1 MARDA
6 GGDALANTTIG
17 VQFQLHQ
24 GTAVGTVVYSETHS
38 PTTNDLGLFSLEVG
52 NGTPGTGTFA
62 AIDWSAG
69 PYFLEVGMDP
79 AGGSSYTSVGTQQ
92 LLSVPYA
99 LHAKTADMADD
110 GDWVLSGDTVHS
122 NGRRVGIGTSA
133 PSRDLDVEGSFQLK
147 DGTQGDKKILTS
159 DADGNASWQEL
170 SGESLLGAGN
180 VPPAISDDLSCFGIA
195 GSLGIGTWPGSVAV
209 AGDHAYVVD
218 FASGGLQVIDI
229 SSPDS
234 PVLSGSL
241 GVGSLPVSVAVSGN
255 YAYVVGQG
263 AGDLKVIDISSPASP
278 VLSGSLGVGPAPACV
293 AVSGNYAYVV
303 GQGTSDLKVIDI
315 SSPSSPVLTGSLG
328 VGSDPIFVAVSGN
341 YAYVVDIGSD
351 DLKVIDVSSPT
362 DPVLTG
368 SLGIGTFPVSV
379 SVSGN
384 YAYVIDSG
392 TDDLK
397 VIDVSSP
404 ASPALIGSIGIGT
417 EPFSLVVSS
426 SYAYVVDRDA
436 DDLKVIDISSP
447 TSPVLSS
454 SLLIGPDPRSV
465 AVLGNHAY
473 VVDQG
478 SDDLKVIELSCPSAQ
493 QQLAY
498 DPVTGAFVAVEG
510 WQVSADTLHNGAKRV
525 GIGTAS
531 PDTTLHVAGKL
542 KYQDG
547 SQADKRILTSDA
559 DGNASWQ
566 ELSAAG
572 LLGAGNVPAAFS
584 DDLSCLGIAGS
595 VGVGP
600 VPTSMTVSGSY
611 AYVVDITTDDLKV
624 IDISNPASPALSG
637 SLGIGSNPRSIAVS
651 GNYVYIVDIVSHDL
665 KVIDIS
671 NPASPVLSG
680 SLVVGTS
687 PRSVTVSGNYAY
699 IVDYSSDDLKVIDIS
714 NPVSPVL
721 SGSVGIGPNPIS
733 VTISGGYAYV
743 VDDSSFDLKV
753 IDISSPASPVLSGS
767 LGIGMSPVSVAVSG
781 NYAYVVDT
789 DANDLKVID
798 ISTPTNPVL
807 SGSLAMGTL
816 PNSVAISG
824 SYAYVVDRIQ
834 NDLKVIDISSPA
846 SPALAGSLVT
856 GSSPA
861 FVAVSGNHAY
871 VVANGSDDLMVIE
884 LFCPTAQQQLTYD
897 PSTGAFVAV
906 EGWQLNAD
914 TLYTLDKKVGIGISD
929 PNSLLAGTDIGL
941 VDDAGEHARLTLKSN
956 AVKGVLDARSTPG
969 VERMQLG
976 SVSAHPLSFFTSG
989 SLQMTLDTN
998 GFLGIGTATP
1008 AHGLDLRANGQAF
1021 GHRSLDSTIA
1031 VGTYVDNA
1039 NGAFLQTHTDHP
1051 LQFATNNGN
1060 AQMTLLQNGNV
1071 GIGSSTPIAKLHIA
1085 GTSAGIRL
1093 QDTDDGSALDMIAPD
1108 PTSGSTGG
1116 IGTFGAFDLPLFTDN
1131 SDRMTI
1137 KADGKVGIGTAAP
1150 SALLD
1155 VRDASSSEFR
1165 LSLSSSHWGK
1175 FRFSASEGLRIEAK
1189 HEGNQFRPMLLI
1201 GSELKFYSGSGTTPE
1216 RMRLASNGYL
1226 GIGTDAPSAKLHSS
1240 ISASPG
1246 ATILQRTGLF
1256 LDNEAQNGTFP
1267 NSPNEV
1273 ALVFGENGSAK
1284 QAIIGATYANDHL
1297 RFYTGS
1303 NFTDSRI
1310 AITAAGSVGIGTDGP
1325 TAKLSVNGTANNS
1338 TGSWGVFSDARV
1350 KTVRRAFTDGLSVID
1365 RMRPVVFTY
1374 NADAPFEV
1382 EGEQVGII
1390 AQELEELAPY
1400 MVSITEHGDIH
1411 DLREVNNQAYVFL
1424 LINAVK
1430 ELSVKVDELQAEN
1443 AGLRNSDADLRA
1455 QLKANSQL
1463 LADVQRLLDAQ
1474 TSR

>member
-1 MARDA
+1 M
-6 GGDALANTTIG
+6 
-17 VQFQLHQ
+17 
-24 GTAVGTVVYSETHS
+24 
-38 PTTNDLGLFSLEVG
+38 G
-52 NGTPGTGTFA
+52 NGTPGAETFA

-69 PYFLEVGMDP
+69 PTSWRCGDGP
-79 AGGSSYTSVGTQQ
+79 CGRSSYASVGTQQ

-122 NGRRVGIGTSA
+122 NGRRVGIGTST
-133 PSRDLDVEGSFQLK
+133 PSHDLDVEGTFQLK

-159 DADGNASWQEL
+159 DADGNASWQDL
-170 SGESLLGAGN
+170 SAEILLGVGN
-180 VPPAISDDLSCFGIA
+180 LPPASSYDLSCLGIA
-195 GSLGIGTWPGSVAV
+195 GSLGIGTGPTSVAV
-209 AGDHAYVVD
+209 SGNYAYVVD
-218 FASGGLQVIDI
+218 FASAGLQVIDI

-263 AGDLKVIDISSPASP
+263 AGDLKVIDISSPGSP

-293 AVSGNYAYVV
+293 AVSGSYAYVV

-341 YAYVVDIGSD
+341 YAYVVDITSD
-351 DLKVIDVSSPT
+351 DLKVIDVSNPA

-368 SLGIGTFPVSV
+368 SLGIGTFPISV
-379 SVSGN
+379 AVSGN
-384 YAYVIDSG
+384 YAYVIDPD

-436 DDLKVIDISSP
+436 DDLKVIDISDP
-447 TSPVLSS
+447 ASPVLSG
-454 SLLIGPDPRSV
+454 SLSIGPDPRSV
-465 AVLGNHAY
+465 AVSGYFAY
-473 VVDQG
+473 VADAG
-478 SDDLKVIELSCPSAQ
+478 SDDLKVIELFCPSAQ

-531 PDTTLHVAGKL
+531 PDTTLHVSGKL

-547 SQADKRILTSDA
+547 TQGDKLILTSDA

-572 LLGAGNVPAAFS
+572 LFGNGNVPAP
-584 DDLSCLGIAGS
+584 DISCLRIATSLDNGQSPIAVAVSGNYAYVLDQFDGDLEVIDISDPAGS
-595 VGVGP
+595 ISASSFGVGP
-600 VPTSMTVSGSY
+600 GNFSLAVSSNYACVGGVGSRYFQLIDISDPTTPTLAGGPFSGGLALKVAISGNYVHILELASHSLVVMDISDPASPVQAGSLVLGSNPISLAVSGSY
-611 AYVVDITTDDLKV
+611 AYVVD
-624 IDISNPASPALSG
+624 AG
-637 SLGIGSNPRSIAVS
+637 S
-651 GNYVYIVDIVSHDL
+651 
-665 KVIDIS
+665 
-671 NPASPVLSG
+671 
-680 SLVVGTS
+680 
-687 PRSVTVSGNYAY
+687 
-699 IVDYSSDDLKVIDIS
+699 
-714 NPVSPVL
+714 
-721 SGSVGIGPNPIS
+721 
-733 VTISGGYAYV
+733 
-743 VDDSSFDLKV
+743 
-753 IDISSPASPVLSGS
+753 
-767 LGIGMSPVSVAVSG
+767 
-781 NYAYVVDT
+781 
-789 DANDLKVID
+789 NDLKVID
-798 ISTPTNPVL
+798 ISDPTTPT
-807 SGSLAMGTL
+807 
-816 PNSVAISG
+816 
-824 SYAYVVDRIQ
+824 
-834 NDLKVIDISSPA
+834 
-846 SPALAGSLVT
+846 LAGALGIGPGT
-856 GSSPA
+856 GS
-861 FVAVSGNHAY
+861 VTVSGNHAY
-871 VVANGSDDLMVIE
+871 VVQNASGLKVIDISDPTTPTLAGALAIGTGSNSVAVSGDYACVAQNSNGLQVIDISDPTGPTLAGGLALGPNVLSVALSGNYAYVLDSDPDDMKVIQ
-884 LFCPTAQQQLTYD
+884 LFCDEALPMGYNPA
-897 PSTGAFVAV
+897 TGQFGTTTL
-906 EGWQLNAD
+906 GWEMSED
-914 TLYTLDKKVGIGISD
+914 TLYTLDRKVGIGTSD
-929 PNSLLAGTDIGL
+929 PNALLTGTDLGL
-941 VDDAGEHARLTLKSN
+941 VDDAGEHARLTMKSN

-969 VERMQLG
+969 AERMQLG

-989 SLQMTLDTN
+989 SLRMTVDTN
-998 GFLGIGTATP
+998 GYLGIGTATP
-1008 AHGLDLRANGQAF
+1008 THLLDLRADGQAF

-1071 GIGSSTPIAKLHIA
+1071 GIGSSTPLAKLHIA

-1093 QDTDDGSALDMIAPD
+1093 QDTDDGSALSLIAPD
-1108 PTSGSTGG
+1108 PTGGFTGG

-1155 VRDASSSEFR
+1155 VRDASASEFR
-1165 LSLSSSHWGK
+1165 LSLSNAHWGK
-1175 FRFSASEGLRIEAK
+1175 FRFSSSEGLRIEAK
-1189 HEGNQFRPMLLI
+1189 NEGNQFRPMLLI
-1201 GSELKFYSGSGTTPE
+1201 GSDLKFYSGSSTTPE

-1226 GIGTDAPSAKLHSS
+1226 GVGTDAPIARLHSS

-1246 ATILQRTGLF
+1246 GTILQRTGLF

-1273 ALVFGENGSAK
+1273 ALVFGENGTAK

-1310 AITAAGSVGIGTDGP
+1310 AITAGGSVGIGTDGP

-1338 TGSWGVFSDARV
+1338 TGSWGVFSDARI
-1350 KTVRRAFTDGLSVID
+1350 KTVRREFTDGLSVID

-1374 NADAPFEV
+1374 NADAPFEAK
-1382 EGEQVGII
+1382 GEQVGII

-1400 MVSITEHGDIH
+1400 MVSTTEHGDIH
-1411 DLREVNNQAYVFL
+1411 DLREVNNQAYTFL
-1424 LINAVK
+1424 LINAVQ
-1430 ELSVKVDELQAEN
+1430 ELSAKVNALELEN
-1443 AGLRNSDADLRA
+1443 ADLRRNDTDLRD
-1455 QLKANSQL
+1455 QLEANSRV